1 MPTLPSFLLHYA
13 ETIPDQI
20 FTRVLKKGAIEKT
33 RTFAE
38 AWEWANQW
46 AALFADRGVQH
57 GDTII
62 LALPNCDAFVGAI
75 FGALLVGAIPAPI
88 APLRH
93 TTADDPYLHLLIGR
107 IKFLNAKALV
117 VPPEQIAE
125 LSLPIPAVSE
135 AQVDHASRITSPS
148 SFILHPS
155 SLDSPALLQFTSGTL
170 GNAKAVALTHGAL
183 IAQIEML
190 KHSLKLYDRSRD
202 WAVSWLPLFHDM
214 GLIGFLLTPMVT
226 GGEVT
231 LLQTEE
237 FILRPSSWL
246 KALTERKATITGGPP
261 SAYALCAKRIKDAEA
276 AQYDLGAVRVALV
289 GAETVTRESLSA
301 FADKFRPAGFNSNR
315 FMPTYGLAENALA
328 VTMPTLDSEPEFDV
342 VDFGALAEGT
352 ARPIS
357 ASAPLSRREAA
368 GEGSGVRATRVFA
381 SVGAPLPEVEI
392 AIVNDDGEP
401 LPERQIGE
409 VILRSPSMMSGYFHN
424 EEATRD
430 ALRDRPSARFASGER
445 WLYTGD
451 LGYLANSQLFI
462 TGRKKELI
470 IVGGRNYYPDDVEQ
484 IAGAVPGARA
494 GRAVAIG
501 VEDVEHA
508 TERLVVLAETDKTD
522 HAERGALKLLLR
534 HALIAAGYPISDVV
548 LLKPKSVQSTL
559 TGKPMRVQSKARFL
573 AGEFSNHD

>member
-1 MPTLPSFLLHYA
+1 MPTLPSFLLHHA

-38 AWEWANQW
+38 AWEWANRW
-46 AALFADRGVQH
+46 AALFADRGLQH

-62 LALPNCDAFVGAI
+62 LALPNCDAFVGAY

-88 APLRH
+88 APLRR

-117 VPPEQIAE
+117 APDETAAF
-125 LSLPIPAVSE
+125 LSPLLATETPGARLVSE
-135 AQVDHASRITSPS
+135 SHLDPLST
-148 SFILHPS
+148 FNLHPS
-155 SLDSPALLQFTSGTL
+155 AFHELALLQFTSGTL
-170 GNAKAVALTHGAL
+170 GNAKAVALTHRAL

-190 KHSLKLYDRSRD
+190 KHSLKLYDRSKD

-276 AQYDLGAVRVALV
+276 AQYDLSAVRIALV
-289 GAETVTRESLSA
+289 GAEAVTRESLSA
-301 FADKFRPAGFNSNR
+301 FAEKFRPAGFHSNR

-328 VTMPTLDSEPEFDV
+328 VTMPSLDSGPEFDV
-342 VDFGALAEGT
+342 VDSSGLAVGQ
-352 ARPIS
+352 AFQP
-357 ASAPLSRREAA
+357 AA
-368 GEGSGVRATRVFA
+368 ADGLESPSLQTRTFA

-409 VILRSPSMMSGYFHN
+409 ITLRSPSMMSGYYHN

-430 ALRDRPSARFASGER
+430 ALRDRPSASFGFAQDRRSGER

-451 LGYLANSQLFI
+451 LGYLANGQLFI
-462 TGRKKELI
+462 TGRRKELI
-470 IVGGRNYYPDDVEQ
+470 IVGGRNYYPDAVEQ

-501 VEDVEHA
+501 VEDAEQA

-534 HALIAAGYPISDVV
+534 HTLIAAGYPVSDVV
-548 LLKPKSVQSTL
+548 LLKPKSIQSTL

-573 AGEFSNHD
+573 AGEFDNG

>member
-1 MPTLPSFLLHYA
+1 MPTLPSFLLHHA
-13 ETIPDQI
+13 ETIPDQT
-20 FTRVLKKGAIEKT
+20 FTRVLKKGAVEKT

-38 AWEWANQW
+38 AWEWANGW
-46 AALFADRGVQH
+46 AALFADRGLQH

-62 LALPNCDAFVGAI
+62 LALPNCDAFVGAY
-75 FGALLVGAIPAPI
+75 FGALLVGAIPAPM
-88 APLRH
+88 APLRR
-93 TTADDPYLHLLIGR
+93 AAENDPYLRLLVER
-107 IKFLNAKALV
+107 VKFLGAKALV
-117 VPPEQIAE
+117 APDETVAF
-125 LSLPIPAVSE
+125 LSPLLATQTPGARLISE
-135 AQVDHASRITSPS
+135 SHLDPHS
-148 SFILHPS
+148 SFILRPS
-155 SLDSPALLQFTSGTL
+155 SFNDLALLQFTSGTL

-190 KHSLKLYDRSRD
+190 KHSLNLYDRSKD

-237 FILRPSSWL
+237 FTLRPSSWL

-276 AQYDLGAVRVALV
+276 AQYDLSAVRIALV
-289 GAETVTRESLSA
+289 GAEAVTRESLSA
-301 FADKFRPAGFNSNR
+301 FAEKFRPTGFHSNR
-315 FMPTYGLAENALA
+315 FMATYGLAENALA
-328 VTMPTLDSEPEFDV
+328 VTMPPLDSGPEFDV
-342 VDFGALAEGT
+342 VDFEG
-352 ARPIS
+352 
-357 ASAPLSRREAA
+357 LV
-368 GEGSGVRATRVFA
+368 EGVAKNPVFSKKRGFSGDTRVFA

-401 LPERQIGE
+401 LPERHIGE
-409 VILRSPSMMSGYFHN
+409 VILRSPSMMSSYYHN

-430 ALRDRPSARFASGER
+430 ALRDRPSASFGFAQDRRSGER

-451 LGYLANSQLFI
+451 LGYLADGQLFI

-484 IAGAVPGARA
+484 IAGAVPGARV

-501 VEDVEHA
+501 VEDAEQA
-508 TERLVVLAETDKTD
+508 TERLVVLVETDKTD

-534 HALIAAGYPISDVV
+534 HTLIAAGYPVSDVV
-548 LLKPKSVQSTL
+548 LLKPKSIQSTL

-573 AGEFSNHD
+573 AGEFDNG